1 MIWENT
7 NLSQNAE
14 VPVIK
19 RFPIRKAGSNEKIK
33 SLAIQPLANTS
44 GRFLKVRLFT
54 NRDAL

>member
-7 NLSQNAE
+7 SLSQNAKD
-14 VPVIK
+14 PVIK

-44 GRFLKVRLFT
+44 ARFLKVRLFS
-54 NRDAL
+54 NRNAL